1 VAGGEDRERFRIRP
15 VVDDLRQDVDVPARG
30 DRNEEVP
37 TDDSAAV
44 GHPLRPQH
52 LVRASDDLRAVEEDA
67 AQAGDG
73 RQEPRQEPALP
84 ATNVAARP
92 DARQVASGEE
102 GLGAGGRAPAHGGVE
117 ECPLLRV
124 GGEVIPEADAV
135 DAGEGRLARA
145 HCVRQLLQPRSTQGA
160 VIISTKDR
168 AESGTSERTALPSG
182 VKRTPPA
189 AARSHRPKATRD
201 RKRRPRLGACA
212 PVSSARSSA
221 VRDPVARW
229 SASPRTAIAR
239 TAWEVQ

>member
-1 VAGGEDRERFRIRP
+1 
-15 VVDDLRQDVDVPARG
+15 VDDLRQDVGIPARG

-44 GHPLRPQH
+44 GHPRRLQH

-84 ATNVAARP
+84 ATNVDDRP
-92 DARQVASGEE
+92 DVRQVASGEE
-102 GLGAGGRAPAHGGVE
+102 GLGPGGRAPAHGGVE
-117 ECPLLRV
+117 ELPLPRV
-124 GGEVIPEADAV
+124 GGEVVPEADAV
-135 DAGEGRLARA
+135 DAGKVGSPVRTACGRS
-145 HCVRQLLQPRSTQGA
+145 CQPCSTQGA

-168 AESGTSERTALPSG
+168 AESGTSERMASPSG
-182 VKRTPPA
+182 VKRTRPA
-189 AARSHRPKATRD
+189 AARSHRPRATRA
-201 RKRRPRLGACA
+201 RKRRPKLGVCA

-229 SASPRTAIAR
+229 SASPRLAIAR
-239 TAWEVQ
+239 TAWGVQ